1 MKIIILHGLYMHGFV
16 MQPLGQRLSKLGYDT
31 EVLSY
36 NTVAIK
42 DERYFVPLTK
52 RWLQTSRMCWSA
64 TASAV

>member
-42 DERYFVPLTK
+42 
-52 RWLQTSRMCWSA
+52 
-64 TASAV
+64 